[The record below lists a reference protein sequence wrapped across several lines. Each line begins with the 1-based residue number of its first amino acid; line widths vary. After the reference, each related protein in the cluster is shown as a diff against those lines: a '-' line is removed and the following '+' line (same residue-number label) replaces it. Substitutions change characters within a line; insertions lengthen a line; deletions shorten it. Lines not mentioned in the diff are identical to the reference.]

1 MGLLNWDIKTDWRIR
16 QVTLSYTNIKPCPQ
30 FWVTEQVL
38 GNEQSLH
45 ETMLHLKKRNK
56 HSMKR
61 IFLPGARLP
70 LLPGGSGLKDVQSP
84 LIPQAWGRE
93 RRVGAIP
100 QVQEWIQII
109 TAVPGRKRETSASWS
124 PVGLAKQN
132 FNRISTDC
140 DFIEKVSKISLRN
153 LLRHL
158 H

>member
-1 MGLLNWDIKTDWRIR
+1 
-16 QVTLSYTNIKPCPQ
+16 
-30 FWVTEQVL
+30 
-38 GNEQSLH
+38 
-45 ETMLHLKKRNK
+45 
-56 HSMKR
+56 MKR

-153 LLRHL
+153 SCAIYINNIRKVVLSDIFVVIHPTETNSKTYALAYL
-158 H
+158 EKIIKLSLIFK